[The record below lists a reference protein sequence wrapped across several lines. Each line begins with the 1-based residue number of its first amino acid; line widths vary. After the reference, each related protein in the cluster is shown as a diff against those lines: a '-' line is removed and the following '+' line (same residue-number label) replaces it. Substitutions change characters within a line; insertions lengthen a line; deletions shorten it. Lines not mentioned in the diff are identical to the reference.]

1 MKKLILA
8 LCAACAISS
17 AASASQIAS
26 PGAAVGGSV
35 SGMAQM
41 IDHCKRRAQVRVTT
55 RHLLTNLSK
64 GRALIE
70 PEQPE

>member
-26 PGAAVGGSV
+26 PGAAVEKNTVLEWCNDGYRG
-35 SGMAQM
+35 
-41 IDHCKRRAQVRVTT
+41 H
-55 RHLLTNLSK
+55 
-64 GRALIE
+64 
-70 PEQPE
+70 